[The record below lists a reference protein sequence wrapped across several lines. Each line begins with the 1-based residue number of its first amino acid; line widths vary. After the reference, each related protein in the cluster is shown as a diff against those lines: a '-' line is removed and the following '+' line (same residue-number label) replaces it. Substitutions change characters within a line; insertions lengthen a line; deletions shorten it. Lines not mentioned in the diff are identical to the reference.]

1 MSRRMALGA
10 HLSKILHILR
20 TKMDSVATAEFVTG
34 WQIGFSSVTEFLPI
48 LIVTSVAL
56 WVTRKIFDV

>member
-1 MSRRMALGA
+1 
-10 HLSKILHILR
+10 
-20 TKMDSVATAEFVTG
+20 MDSVAVADFVNG

>member
-1 MSRRMALGA
+1 
-10 HLSKILHILR
+10 
-20 TKMDSVATAEFVTG
+20 MDSVATAEFVTG

>member
-1 MSRRMALGA
+1 MAPGA
-10 HLSKILHILR
+10 HLSKILLILR
-20 TKMDSVATAEFVTG
+20 IKKMDSVSVAEFVTG